1 MGQSASAYDEGD
13 NYSDEEGDGSYYSSE
28 YSDDEEG
35 YESESSSVM
44 SSRGPAGSDKHNGG
58 DRRERYETHHRAQD
72 ASVADEQHRAQVTAA
87 AAAAVDPAN
96 LEELSATE
104 LKDLVDE
111 LDISREDLIAASRA
125 IRRGHHPSSAASGPA
140 VDEPTAMGPASP
152 STSNSQ
158 GFYADDG
165 HYAADVKVAMRIL
178 SASDHVRHL
187 RFRLVPARLKE
198 PIFWSSL
205 LGILRY
211 GKVWVMVAE
220 EERLAEQQ
228 QNQHQHHHHQHSQE
242 QQKQGSGTSGR
253 TQHQNGGTAT
263 VGTAAASATSAI
275 EIESLRRHIRQRDA
289 EVAQLRRALEASKA
303 KIRSLEKEVAEQSS
317 APKVKGP
324 LSPSAAPLP
333 SANAHKGEWV
343 MDRDSQD
350 FLALDEELKANLRGE
365 KAKRLRDV
373 REQMRFI
380 LDTDDV
386 ACSNGEWSCCKK
398 KDYGCDGCAC

>member
-1 MGQSASAYDEGD
+1 MGQSASAYDD
-13 NYSDEEGDGSYYSSE
+13 NYSDEEGDGSYYSSDE
-28 YSDDEEG
+28 YSDEEEG

-44 SSRGPAGSDKHNGG
+44 SGKQAGVV
-58 DRRERYETHHRAQD
+58 AQD
-72 ASVADEQHRAQVTAA
+72 ASAGDVDGQCHAV
-87 AAAAVDPAN
+87 AAVEAAN
-96 LEELSATE
+96 LEELSAAE

-111 LDISREDLIAASRA
+111 LEISREDLIAASRA
-125 IRRGHHPSSAASGPA
+125 IRRGHLPTPPSPAATATEPSAAA
-140 VDEPTAMGPASP
+140 AAAAATAG
-152 STSNSQ
+152 STSQ

-165 HYAADVKVAMRIL
+165 HYATDVKVAMRIL

-198 PIFWSSL
+198 PLFWSSL

-211 GKVWVMVAE
+211 GKGWVLVAE
-220 EERLAEQQ
+220 EERLAEHTQKHQQ
-228 QNQHQHHHHQHSQE
+228 QEALVERS
-242 QQKQGSGTSGR
+242 SG
-253 TQHQNGGTAT
+253 GGATADNANET
-263 VGTAAASATSAI
+263 
-275 EIESLRRHIRQRDA
+275 ESLRRHIRQRDV
-289 EVAQLRRALEASKA
+289 EVAQLRRALEASRA
-303 KIRSLEKEVAEQSS
+303 KIRSLEKEVANKTVEATKPRTASAPAAPASASS
-317 APKVKGP
+317 A
-324 LSPSAAPLP
+324 SPLP
-333 SANAHKGEWV
+333 TASAHKGEWI

-398 KDYGCDGCAC
+398 KEYGCEGCAC

>member
-1 MGQSASAYDEGD
+1 MGQSASAYDD
-13 NYSDEEGDGSYYSSE
+13 NNNYSDEEGDGSYYSSDE
-28 YSDDEEG
+28 YSDEEEG

-44 SSRGPAGSDKHNGG
+44 SGRAVAAAGGG
-58 DRRERYETHHRAQD
+58 TCNTNNTVVAQD
-72 ASVADEQHRAQVTAA
+72 ALAGVDEQHH
-87 AAAAVDPAN
+87 AAVEPTN
-96 LEELSATE
+96 LEELSAAE
-104 LKDLVDE
+104 LKDLVDGHE
-111 LDISREDLIAASRA
+111 ISREDLIAASRA
-125 IRRGHHPSSAASGPA
+125 IRRGHHPLPPPPSATSTAAAAPA
-140 VDEPTAMGPASP
+140 AAEP
-152 STSNSQ
+152 STAAAVGSTSQ

-165 HYAADVKVAMRIL
+165 HYATDVKVAMRIL

-211 GKVWVMVAE
+211 GKEWVLAAE
-220 EERLAEQQ
+220 EERLAEHTHKHDQQ
-228 QNQHQHHHHQHSQE
+228 EPLVE
-242 QQKQGSGTSGR
+242 Q
-253 TQHQNGGTAT
+253 GG
-263 VGTAAASATSAI
+263 GGGASET
-275 EIESLRRHIRQRDA
+275 ESLRRHIRQRDA
-289 EVAQLRRALEASKA
+289 EVVQLRRALEASKA
-303 KIRSLEKEVAEQSS
+303 KIRSLEKEAAEKAATATKERTAS
-317 APKVKGP
+317 A
-324 LSPSAAPLP
+324 PSAAPASASSASPLP
-333 SANAHKGEWV
+333 TANAHKGEWI

-398 KDYGCDGCAC
+398 KEYGCEGCAC

>member
-1 MGQSASAYDEGD
+1 MGQSASAHDN
-13 NYSDEEGDGSYYSSE
+13 NYSDEEGDGSYYSSDE
-28 YSDDEEG
+28 YSDEEEG

-44 SSRGPAGSDKHNGG
+44 SGRAVAATGG
-58 DRRERYETHHRAQD
+58 GTANNTVVAQD
-72 ASVADEQHRAQVTAA
+72 ASAGVDEQHH
-87 AAAAVDPAN
+87 AAVEPTN
-96 LEELSATE
+96 LEELSAAD
-104 LKDLVDE
+104 LNDLVDE
-111 LDISREDLIAASRA
+111 REISREDLIAASRA
-125 IRRGHHPSSAASGPA
+125 IRRGHHPLPPPPSATAAAAPASSESSAAAAAA
-140 VDEPTAMGPASP
+140 VG
-152 STSNSQ
+152 STSQ

-165 HYAADVKVAMRIL
+165 HYATDVKVAMRIL

-211 GKVWVMVAE
+211 GKEWVLAAE
-220 EERLAEQQ
+220 EDRLAEHSHKHDQQ
-228 QNQHQHHHHQHSQE
+228 EPLAE
-242 QQKQGSGTSGR
+242 QGGG
-253 TQHQNGGTAT
+253 GGTNET
-263 VGTAAASATSAI
+263 
-275 EIESLRRHIRQRDA
+275 ESLRRQIRQRDS
-289 EVAQLRRALEASKA
+289 EVVQLRRALEAYKA
-303 KIRSLEKEVAEQSS
+303 KIRSLEKEVAEKAAAATKETTAS
-317 APKVKGP
+317 A
-324 LSPSAAPLP
+324 PSAAPVSASSASPLP
-333 SANAHKGEWV
+333 TANAHKGEWI

-398 KDYGCDGCAC
+398 KEYGCEGCAC

>member
-1 MGQSASAYDEGD
+1 MGQSTSTAYDD
-13 NYSDEEGDGSYYSSE
+13 DYSDEEGDGSYYSSDE
-28 YSDDEEG
+28 YSDEEEG
-35 YESESSSVM
+35 YESESSSVIM
-44 SSRGPAGSDKHNGG
+44 SGNVANAV
-58 DRRERYETHHRAQD
+58 AQD
-72 ASVADEQHRAQVTAA
+72 ASAGGVDGQCHAV
-87 AAAAVDPAN
+87 AAVETAN

-111 LDISREDLIAASRA
+111 MEISREDLIAASRA
-125 IRRGHHPSSAASGPA
+125 IRRGHHPSPPPPPAGAATESSAAA
-140 VDEPTAMGPASP
+140 AATAGA
-152 STSNSQ
+152 TSQ

-165 HYAADVKVAMRIL
+165 HYATDVKVAMRIL
-178 SASDHVRHL
+178 SASDHVRNL

-211 GKVWVMVAE
+211 GKGWVLVAE
-220 EERLAEQQ
+220 EERLAEHNLKHQQ
-228 QNQHQHHHHQHSQE
+228 QEALVE
-242 QQKQGSGTSGR
+242 QSSGTND
-253 TQHQNGGTAT
+253 TNAEI
-263 VGTAAASATSAI
+263 AANET
-275 EIESLRRHIRQRDA
+275 ESLRRHIRQRDA
-289 EVAQLRRALEASKA
+289 EVAQLRRALEACRA
-303 KIRSLEKEVAEQSS
+303 KIRSLEKEAANKAAEATKQGTVSAPAAPASASS
-317 APKVKGP
+317 ASP
-324 LSPSAAPLP
+324 LLP
-333 SANAHKGEWV
+333 TASAHKGKWI

-398 KDYGCDGCAC
+398 KEYGCKGCAC

>member
-211 GKVWVMVAE
+211 GKVWVMTAE

-303 KIRSLEKEVAEQSS
+303 KIRSLEKEVAEQAS
-317 APKVKGP
+317 APKAKGP
-324 LSPSAAPLP
+324 VSPSAAPLP
-333 SANAHKGEWV
+333 CANAHKGEWV

-350 FLALDEELKANLRGE
+350 FLALDEELKANLR
-365 KAKRLRDV
+365 AVSYTHLRAH
-373 REQMRFI
+373 E
-380 LDTDDV
+380 T
-386 ACSNGEWSCCKK
+386 
-398 KDYGCDGCAC
+398 

>member
-1 MGQSASAYDEGD
+1 MGQSASAYDG
-13 NYSDEEGDGSYYSSE
+13 NYSDEEGDGSYYSSDE
-28 YSDDEEG
+28 YSDEEEG

-44 SSRGPAGSDKHNGG
+44 SGKQAGAAAGG
-58 DRRERYETHHRAQD
+58 NATVVAQD
-72 ASVADEQHRAQVTAA
+72 ASGGGVDEQHHAV
-87 AAAAVDPAN
+87 AAVEPAN
-96 LEELSATE
+96 LEELSAAE
-104 LKDLVDE
+104 LKDLVDGVE
-111 LDISREDLIAASRA
+111 ISREDLIAASRA
-125 IRRGHHPSSAASGPA
+125 IRRGHLPTPPSPAAA
-140 VDEPTAMGPASP
+140 AATEP
-152 STSNSQ
+152 STAATAGATSQ

-165 HYAADVKVAMRIL
+165 HYATDVKVAMRIL

-211 GKVWVMVAE
+211 GKGWVLVAE
-220 EERLAEQQ
+220 EERLAEHNQKRQQ
-228 QNQHQHHHHQHSQE
+228 QEPPE
-242 QQKQGSGTSGR
+242 QDSSGT
-253 TQHQNGGTAT
+253 NAD
-263 VGTAAASATSAI
+263 VAANET
-275 EIESLRRHIRQRDA
+275 ESLRRHIRQRDV
-289 EVAQLRRALEASKA
+289 EVAQLRRALEASRA
-303 KIRSLEKEVAEQSS
+303 KIRSLEKEVANKAAEATKQTTTSAPAAPASASS
-317 APKVKGP
+317 A
-324 LSPSAAPLP
+324 SPLP
-333 SANAHKGEWV
+333 TASAHKGEWI

-398 KDYGCDGCAC
+398 KEYGCEGCAC

>member
-1 MGQSASAYDEGD
+1 MGQSASAYDD
-13 NYSDEEGDGSYYSSE
+13 NYSDEEGDGSYYSSDE
-28 YSDDEEG
+28 YSDEEEG

-44 SSRGPAGSDKHNGG
+44 NDAGNGG
-58 DRRERYETHHRAQD
+58 QAEKPNRAQD
-72 ASVADEQHRAQVTAA
+72 AAAVDEQRRAQAA
-87 AAAAVDPAN
+87 AAAAVEPIN
-96 LEELSATE
+96 LAELSATE

-111 LDISREDLIAASRA
+111 LEVSREDLIAASRA
-125 IRRGHHPSSAASGPA
+125 IRRGHHPSPPPVPAAAAPAAAATEPSATGAS
-140 VDEPTAMGPASP
+140 
-152 STSNSQ
+152 SQ

-165 HYAADVKVAMRIL
+165 HYATDVKVAMRIL

-211 GKVWVMVAE
+211 GKGWVMIAE
-220 EERLAEQQ
+220 EERLEHHHDHQHNQ
-228 QNQHQHHHHQHSQE
+228 HNQHQQQDPQE
-242 QQKQGSGTSGR
+242 QQAKQHKKGGGTSSSASDA
-253 TQHQNGGTAT
+253 TTDIANGT
-263 VGTAAASATSAI
+263 
-275 EIESLRRHIRQRDA
+275 ESLRQHIRQRDA

-303 KIRSLEKEVAEQSS
+303 KIRSLEKEVAEKAAAAKEPTATPAAVSS
-317 APKVKGP
+317 TTV
-324 LSPSAAPLP
+324 PLP
-333 SANAHKGEWV
+333 TAKSHKGEWV

-398 KDYGCDGCAC
+398 KEYGSEGCAR

>member
-1 MGQSASAYDEGD
+1 MGQSASAYDD
-13 NYSDEEGDGSYYSSE
+13 NYSDEEGDGSYYSSDE
-28 YSDDEEG
+28 YSDEEEG

-44 SSRGPAGSDKHNGG
+44 SGKRAVAAAGGG
-58 DRRERYETHHRAQD
+58 NAPVVAQD
-72 ASVADEQHRAQVTAA
+72 ASAGGVDEQHHAV
-87 AAAAVDPAN
+87 AAVETAN
-96 LEELSATE
+96 LEDLSATE

-111 LDISREDLIAASRA
+111 LEISREDLIAASRA
-125 IRRGHHPSSAASGPA
+125 IRRGHLPTPPLPTAATEPSAAATTGA
-140 VDEPTAMGPASP
+140 I
-152 STSNSQ
+152 SQ

-211 GKVWVMVAE
+211 GKGWVLVAE
-220 EERLAEQQ
+220 EERLAEH
-228 QNQHQHHHHQHSQE
+228 NQKHHQQE
-242 QQKQGSGTSGR
+242 SLEQDNCGT
-253 TQHQNGGTAT
+253 NADI
-263 VGTAAASATSAI
+263 AN
-275 EIESLRRHIRQRDA
+275 EIESLRRHIRQRDV
-289 EVAQLRRALEASKA
+289 EVAQLRRALEASRA
-303 KIRSLEKEVAEQSS
+303 KIRSLEKEVANKATEATKQRTTSAPAAPASASS
-317 APKVKGP
+317 A
-324 LSPSAAPLP
+324 SPLP
-333 SANAHKGEWV
+333 TASAHKGEWI

-398 KDYGCDGCAC
+398 KEYGCEGCAC